1 MLDKNKE
8 KQHAKKFRGGWGN
21 IKPITKIIP
30 NKKKMK
36 KEKYNKHLYEDAYLY
51 FIFIY

>member
-8 KQHAKKFRGGWGN
+8 KLRAKKFRGNWNG

-30 NKKKMK
+30 NKKRK
-36 KEKYNKHLYEDAYLY
+36 KEKHNWRLEKDAYLC
-51 FIFIY
+51 FIAI